1 MKTKAKKLMLL
12 ILVVAVLATM
22 LPVGKIFAKADGTPE
37 FAIVANIIMKRD
49 ETSTLDVTVDEKL
62 SFKKFSTKLDYMDD
76 ALQITD
82 IEKGDALPE
91 YANFCVF
98 KDVDNTK
105 ITGFEITSSNGE
117 PIKIN
122 AGLIAKIKV
131 KTDDNAQL
139 GKYRIAWNETH
150 LLNDNDQEMN
160 FMTVPGSVIIVEEGT
175 NPDKARFSM
184 VYNRTMFP
192 GEEQTISVK
201 ADDKMKFHY
210 IMTQLLYDNNI
221 EVVEVT
227 NGKDLPENIE
237 VISVYDQIMSKI
249 IGFSIFSENEEIAI
263 NKNAELVNIKIRIN
277 PTATIGKARFEIN
290 WDHILNQDWNEVISN
305 NTVADIEIVPQVTTP
320 SVPSIEKAYI
330 QMKSTNLLV
339 GEEEKVQVI
348 VEPEEASNLINK
360 IEYTSSNPEIAT
372 VNEDGTVKAIAPGKA
387 TIKALIND
395 EFTSAVE
402 VTVTDPDVP
411 NTGDIPITLFICIM
425 VISLAGIIFLII
437 VDRKNINN

>member
-1 MKTKAKKLMLL
+1 MKTKTKKLMLL
-12 ILVVAVLATM
+12 ILVVAVLVTI
-22 LPVGKIFAKADGTPE
+22 LPVGKIFAKTDNTPE
-37 FAIVANIIMKRD
+37 FTMTHNLIMKRD

-117 PIKIN
+117 PIEIN
-122 AGLIAKIKV
+122 AGEIAKINV

-139 GKYRIAWNETH
+139 GKYRIALNEAQ

-160 FMTVPGSVIIVEEGT
+160 FISVPGSVIIVEEGT
-175 NPDKARFSM
+175 NPDKAEFNM
-184 VYNRTMFP
+184 VYNQRMFP
-192 GEEQTISVK
+192 GEEQTVSVK
-201 ADDKMKFHY
+201 TDDKMEFYY

-221 EVVEVT
+221 EVLEVT
-227 NGKDLPENIE
+227 NGKDLPEFVN
-237 VISVYDQIMSKI
+237 VIPVYDKIMSKI
-249 IGFSIFSENEEIAI
+249 IGFSIFSEDQKITINE
-263 NKNAELVNIKIRIN
+263 NAELANIKIKIR
-277 PTATIGKARFEIN
+277 PEAAPEKTKFEIN
-290 WDHILNQDWNEVISN
+290 WDHILNQDWNEVISD
-305 NTVADIEIVPQVTTP
+305 NTIADIEIMPQVTTP
-320 SVPSIEKAYI
+320 SIPSIEKAYI

-387 TIKALIND
+387 TIKAVIND

-402 VTVTDPDVP
+402 VTVTDPDIP
-411 NTGDIPITLFICIM
+411 NTSDISIELFVVFMVVSAIAIACIIIT
-425 VISLAGIIFLII
+425 
-437 VDRKNINN
+437 KNK